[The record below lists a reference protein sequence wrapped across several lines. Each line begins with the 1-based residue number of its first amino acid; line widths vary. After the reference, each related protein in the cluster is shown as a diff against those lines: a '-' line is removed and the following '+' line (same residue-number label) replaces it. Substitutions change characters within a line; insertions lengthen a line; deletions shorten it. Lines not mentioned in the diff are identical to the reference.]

1 MTRAI
6 ILSGRALACS
16 LLLLAA
22 CDSTDPYSR
31 EGTWRP
37 SDANDSNLR
46 AMVVS
51 PSDLAIG
58 VSGSAA
64 DGRQAAAAL
73 DRQRQ
78 DKVRVLLDSALAKV
92 VPVPSSGGDT
102 QGGH

>member
-1 MTRAI
+1 MTRAF
-6 ILSGRALACS
+6 LQCGRSLACS
-16 LLLLAA
+16 VLLLFAA
-22 CDSTDPYSR
+22 CDSTDPYNR

-58 VSGSAA
+58 VSSPAG

-78 DKVRVLLDSALAKV
+78 DKVRALLDSALAKI
-92 VPVPSSGGDT
+92 VPVPSGDT